1 MALINATSFLLVKD
15 STVIGHSKETNI
27 SLNLDLA
34 DITTKES
41 GGWQENLPM
50 IRGGSISASGIT
62 DYTDTLNFK
71 EFTSYVITKAINTY
85 YFRDPDDATG
95 TIYRGEGF
103 ITSVD
108 ETAKFEDITTFD
120 LEIQLTHIIKT
131 GADNTWENLF
141 QFWENIASNWENT

>member
-108 ETAKFEDITTFD
+108 ETADNETISEFN
-120 LEIQLTHIIKT
+120 LEITLSGPITVGNQ
-131 GADNTWENLF
+131 NNWENIF
-141 QFWENIASNWENT
+141 QFWENIATNWENT

>member
-50 IRGGSISASGIT
+50 VRGGSISASGLT

-71 EFTSYVITKAINTY
+71 EFTSYVITKTINTY
-85 YFRDPDDATG
+85 YFRDPDSTTG

-103 ITSVD
+103 VTSVD
-108 ETAKFEDITTFD
+108 ETADNETISEFN
-120 LEIQLTHIIKT
+120 LEITLSGPITVGDQ
-131 GADNTWENLF
+131 NNWENIF
-141 QFWENIASNWENT
+141 QFWENISTNWENT